1 MALRE
6 LSTVRVQL
14 DNATKK
20 KERGSRKIKARW
32 VTSDEN
38 RALFEAEE
46 AERIEKEQVAAEK
59 RRQKEA
65 ETALH
70 ERQVADD
77 ALHREFTG
85 RISSYK
91 KNDLQALSIA
101 LGISDKGTNVEL
113 TTWIRDHFDQ
123 HPESW
128 ENPRFSGLTVTTRA
142 SQKGCAATQAMPG
155 QQVDRVDE
163 GSGSDASA
171 DEAPSPRWQP
181 FAPYPPNAFA
191 SSSSYHTGVQY
202 DYDPALNTFGTL
214 FQGLPN

>member
-38 RALFEAEE
+38 RALFEAEK

-91 KNDLQALSIA
+91 KNDLRALSIA

-113 TTWIRDHFDQ
+113 TTQIRDHFDQ

-128 ENPRFSGLTVTTRA
+128 ENPRFSRLIVTTRA
-142 SQKGCAATQAMPG
+142 SQKGHAATQATPG
-155 QQVDRVDE
+155 QQANDGVDE
-163 GSGSDASA
+163 GSESDSSA
-171 DEAPSPRWQP
+171 EEA
-181 FAPYPPNAFA
+181 PPNAFA
-191 SSSSYHTGVQY
+191 SSSSHHAVIQY
-202 DYDPALNTFGTL
+202 NHDPARNTFGPYNT